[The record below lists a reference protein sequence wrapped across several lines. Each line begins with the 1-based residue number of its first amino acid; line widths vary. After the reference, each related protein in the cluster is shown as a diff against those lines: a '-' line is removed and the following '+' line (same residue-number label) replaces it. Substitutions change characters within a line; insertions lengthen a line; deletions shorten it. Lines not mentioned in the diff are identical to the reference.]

1 MLLGKHEFD
10 KSLPVILSK
19 FQIFF
24 IFGDDRDPSVA
35 FVCDIS
41 VFLQIKY
48 KVTTI
53 VIKQF

>member
-10 KSLPVILSK
+10 KSLAVILSK

-24 IFGDDRDPSVA
+24 IFGDDRDLSVA
-35 FVCDIS
+35 FVWDIS

>member
-1 MLLGKHEFD
+1 MLGKHEFD
-10 KSLPVILSK
+10 KSLAVILSK
-19 FQIFF
+19 FQFFF
-24 IFGDDRDPSVA
+24 IFGDDRDLSVA
-35 FVCDIS
+35 FVWDIS